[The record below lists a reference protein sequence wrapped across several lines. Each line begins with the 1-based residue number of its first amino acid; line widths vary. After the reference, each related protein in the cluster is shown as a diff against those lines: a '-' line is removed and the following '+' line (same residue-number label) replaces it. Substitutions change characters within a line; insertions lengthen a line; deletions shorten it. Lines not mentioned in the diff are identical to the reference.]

1 MEGRWKSV
9 TLKEVPPCGKSWG
22 REQKFPSALFTHS
35 SYLGYSSCSRA
46 LWLYDCIFPVNSFLA
61 QCARICF
68 YCSHPQKL
76 CALPIVAVTTVING
90 VACRKTQIYY
100 VIGTL
105 FLSVCVCVP
114 LVLVYFS
121 FLYLPSSGIETCL
134 TRLFMW
140 CWGYSPA
147 PCVTVL
153 KA

>member
-22 REQKFPSALFTHS
+22 REQKFSSALFTHS
-35 SYLGYSSCSRA
+35 SYLGCSSCSRA
-46 LWLYDCIFPVNSFLA
+46 LCLYDCIFPVNSFLA
-61 QCARICF
+61 QCA
-68 YCSHPQKL
+68 Q
-76 CALPIVAVTTVING
+76 N
-90 VACRKTQIYY
+90 
-100 VIGTL
+100 L
-105 FLSVCVCVP
+105 FLLLTPTEAVCTSYCCCNNCHKWSGLQNNTDLLCYRRSLSLSVCVP

-153 KA
+153 KV